1 MKTQLTI
8 TFYKPGVLNKYAA
21 VIAALNNEGS
31 YQFSITDLCGYMTCK
46 VSEYPFIL
54 KSIKVELKKN
64 QLVIM
69 ENGVDQNILIEERK
83 VPQNAQQN

>member
-1 MKTQLTI
+1 MKTELTI

-31 YQFSITDLCGYMTCK
+31 YQFLISDIYGYLVCK

-54 KSIKVELKKN
+54 KNVKVELKKN
-64 QLVIM
+64 RLSVM
-69 ENGVDQNILIEERK
+69 ENGSDQNILIEEK
-83 VPQNAQQN
+83 KIP

>member
-1 MKTQLTI
+1 MKTELTI

-31 YQFSITDLCGYMTCK
+31 YQFLIGDIHGYLNCK

-54 KSIKVELKKN
+54 KNVKVELKKN
-64 QLVIM
+64 RLSVK
-69 ENGVDQNILIEERK
+69 ENGEDQNILIEEK
-83 VPQNAQQN
+83 IIP